1 MKDYKILFVDDDK
14 VILDMVERFLTR
26 EGYTGIFVNSG
37 LEALERL
44 KEEQFDIVFTDFK
57 MPEVDGIEL
66 LSAIKEYHPD
76 TEVII
81 VTGHGT
87 MEMAIK
93 AMKIGSYDYIQKP
106 FKLAILKLI
115 IDRIIEEKKLKH
127 ENVMLKTRVKE
138 RHRYEELIGINLRMQ
153 EIYEIIDRMKNRSPN
168 VLIQGESGSG
178 KALTA
183 GVIHR
188 SSDRADQP
196 LININCRSDFSDIP
210 DEDISAQLK
219 EMFQT
224 AEGATL
230 YLDEI
235 TDIPLAIQDE
245 LPRALK
251 QMQGDDY
258 DIRLIAATNKD
269 LRDVIESD
277 LVRKPFL
284 ALVNAVDVNMPP
296 LRDRKEDISLLI
308 HHFLNKF
315 NTSSTKKI
323 YCVSPGALDYLLR
336 YRWPGNVIQLE
347 NVIERAFALGA
358 ETSIAVDDLPG
369 EIKTFGDITIKC

>member
-14 VILDMVERFLTR
+14 VILDMVARFLTR
-26 EGYTGIFVNSG
+26 EGYTGFFVNSG
-37 LEALERL
+37 IEALEIL
-44 KEEQFDIVFTDFK
+44 KKERFDIVFTDFK

-66 LSAIKEYHPD
+66 LSAIKEYHPE

-127 ENVMLKTRVKE
+127 ENVMLKARVKE

-168 VLIQGESGSG
+168 VMIQGESGTG

-183 GVIHR
+183 NVIHR

-196 LININCRSDFSDIP
+196 LIHINCRSDFGDIP
-210 DEDISAQLK
+210 TDDVSAQLV
-219 EMFQT
+219 EMFQA

-230 YLDEI
+230 YMDEI
-235 TDIPLAIQDE
+235 TDIPYAIQEE
-245 LPRALK
+245 LPSALK
-251 QMQGDDY
+251 KSDGDDF

-269 LRDVIESD
+269 LREIIEGD
-277 LVRKPFL
+277 LVRKPFF
-284 ALVNAVDVNMPP
+284 AMVNTVGVNIPP
-296 LRDRKEDISLLI
+296 LRDRKEDICLLI
-308 HHFLNKF
+308 HHFLDKF
-315 NTSSTKKI
+315 NTSRTKKI
-323 YCVSPGALDYLLR
+323 YCASPDALDYLLR
-336 YRWPGNVIQLE
+336 FRWPGNVIQLE
-347 NVIERAFALGA
+347 NVIERAFALGVD
-358 ETSIAVDDLPG
+358 TSIAMDDLPG
-369 EIKTFGDITIKC
+369 EIKTFGDISIKG

>member
-26 EGYTGIFVNSG
+26 EGYAGYFVNSG
-37 LEALERL
+37 LEALDML
-44 KEEQFDIVFTDFK
+44 KKEQFDIVFTDYK

-115 IDRIIEEKKLKH
+115 IDRIIEEKKLKD
-127 ENVMLKTRVKE
+127 ENVMLKARVKE
-138 RHRYEELIGINLRMQ
+138 RHRYQELIGINLRMQ

-168 VLIQGESGSG
+168 VIIQGESGTG

-183 GVIHR
+183 NVIHR

-196 LININCRSDFSDIP
+196 LIHINCRSDFNDIP
-210 DEDISAQLK
+210 DDDTVTQLE
-219 EMFQT
+219 EMLKT
-224 AEGATL
+224 ADGATL

-235 TDIPLAIQDE
+235 TDIPYAVQDE

-251 QMQGDDY
+251 QKGGEAF
-258 DIRLIAATNKD
+258 DIRLIGATNKD
-269 LRDVIESD
+269 LRDIIESD
-277 LVRKPFL
+277 LVRKPLL
-284 ALVNAVDVNMPP
+284 ASVNAVAIDIPP
-296 LRDRKEDISLLI
+296 LRDRKEDICLLI
-308 HHFLNKF
+308 HHFLDKYNA
-315 NTSSTKKI
+315 NSAKKI
-323 YCVSPGALDYLLR
+323 YCVSPDALDYLLR
-336 YRWPGNVIQLE
+336 FRWPGNVIQLE
-347 NVIERAFALGA
+347 NVIERAFALGVD
-358 ETSIAVDDLPG
+358 TTIAVEDLPG
-369 EIKTFGDITIKC
+369 EIKTFGDISIKG